1 MPQYEQNEQK
11 QNEQTA
17 KMFPLQSPS
26 AVYTKIVAMTTAL
39 LCAVAFGYVAQAQ
52 SSVRSTHND
61 DAKTSH
67 SNASGKK
74 KKQVGKPKR
83 GARSS
88 ASTSRSVRYVAQN
101 DLESDLESDLDAELG
116 NEDFSDMP
124 LDTPLDSPG
133 VGESFADSAGASSTP
148 QMGEDIQIT
157 DIQYDSK
164 QAGGTVLITTT
175 SPATYRTREV
185 PENNQV
191 IIEIA
196 NAQLPEKL
204 KRPFNTKDFKQA
216 TVSVMAYQ
224 EAGSSTARI
233 VLQYRQ
239 PRSVDVNQADR
250 VLSIVAGSA
259 KAVVGDLSTAS
270 IDATLSNSNEENS
283 SELDSAQNASADS
296 SSSDQD
302 SEDLGSTDY
311 DTSSS
316 VTSSSRSQARTRPA
330 SDGKIMGTSSLDEE
344 RIGAIRF
351 SGRPISIEVRD
362 TPVRDVITLI
372 SDQSGANIIMSDD
385 ITGSITIKLRQVPW
399 DQALSIIM
407 KTRGLGYVRQ
417 DSVLRIAPIR
427 QLQAEAEEAR
437 RIIEAQEATLPLRVK
452 VIPVSFAS
460 VSLLATQI
468 RSTLQATQSSGAPM
482 QPGMAPV
489 QTGRGRIEADPRTS
503 SIIVTDTDDNIKRI
517 EQLVKALDTAPL
529 QVMIEGKIIEAKEE
543 MGRNFGINWGY
554 QGQDLGFAGGS
565 LSHSARISP
574 TLPASNTNIDLRLG
588 TLDFLGD
595 LDAKLALFESESK
608 AKIISSPRVITMN
621 AQEATI
627 EQSIQIAVPTT
638 TVTTG
643 APSQVSFTYK
653 SIPTTLRVT
662 PQITSGGDV
671 LMNVAFRREFQSGA
685 ASGAEVPIETR
696 DVKTNV
702 MVKNGQTTVIGGV
715 YQADTTESESGT
727 PYLRKIPVLGWLF
740 KSTQKTTVRNELL
753 VFITPRIINA
763 DRTLPK
769 GKAVQ

>member
-1 MPQYEQNEQK
+1 MPQIDQTSKIVRLQN
-11 QNEQTA
+11 
-17 KMFPLQSPS
+17 PS
-26 AVYTKIVAMTTAL
+26 AFFTKAIAMIAAL
-39 LCAVAFGYVAQAQ
+39 LCALALGYVSQAE
-52 SSVRSTHND
+52 SAVRSAD
-61 DAKTSH
+61 KADYYSKAQ
-67 SNASGKK
+67 GKK
-74 KKQVGKPKR
+74 KKKLSKLKR
-83 GARSS
+83 GARTN
-88 ASTSRSVRYVAQN
+88 ASTARSARYLAQN
-101 DLESDLESDLDAELG
+101 DLESDLDSELESEMG
-116 NEDFSDMP
+116 
-124 LDTPLDSPG
+124 G
-133 VGESFADSAGASSTP
+133 GDSAAPAETSSGTDGAGAPATP
-148 QMGEDIQIT
+148 QMGEDVQIT

-164 QAGGTVLITTT
+164 QAGGTVVITTT

-185 PENNQV
+185 PGNNQV

-196 NAQLPEKL
+196 NAKLPEKL

-216 TVSVMAYQ
+216 TVSIMAYQ

-239 PRSVDVNQADR
+239 PRSVDVKQADR
-250 VLSIVAGSA
+250 VLSIVAGAA
-259 KAVVGDLSTAS
+259 KPADPETSTAAAEDS
-270 IDATLSNSNEENS
+270 PASVGEGTTSEFESEDA
-283 SELDSAQNASADS
+283 A
-296 SSSDQD
+296 SSDRAEARAEREQET
-302 SEDLGSTDY
+302 EDLGSTDY
-311 DTSSS
+311 DMGSSD
-316 VTSSSRSQARTRPA
+316 TSSSRPQSPSRPTGG
-330 SDGKIMGTSSLDEE
+330 GKIMGTSTLDED

-468 RSTLQATQSSGAPM
+468 RSTLQATAQSAGPPGAV
-482 QPGMAPV
+482 PGA

-529 QVMIEGKIIEAKEE
+529 QVMIEGKIIEAKES

-565 LSHSARISP
+565 LSHSARVSP
-574 TLPASNTNIDLRLG
+574 TLPAANTSVDLRLG

-595 LDAKLALFESESK
+595 LDAKLALFENESK
-608 AKIISSPRVITMN
+608 ARIISSPRVITMN

-653 SIPTTLRVT
+653 PIPTTLRVR

-671 LMNVAFRREFQSGA
+671 LMDVSFRREFQSGA
-685 ASGAEVPIETR
+685 DGGAEVPIETR
-696 DVKTNV
+696 DVRTSV

-715 YQADTTESESGT
+715 YQADTTEGESGT
-727 PYLRKIPVLGWLF
+727 PYLRKVPILGWLF
-740 KSTQKTTVRNELL
+740 KSTTKSSVRNELL

-769 GKAVQ
+769 GKSVQ